1 MINRGE
7 ERMNYLHR
15 REREV
20 VCERCRGA
28 RILGVAETGDE
39 LFLMICFRCQG
50 KGTVIET
57 DYGFYHEEDS
67 EEIG

>member
-1 MINRGE
+1 MKGE
-7 ERMNYLHR
+7 GQMDFLHR
-15 REREV
+15 KKREV

-28 RILGVAETGDE
+28 KIVGVVETKDG
-39 LFLMICFRCQG
+39 LFLTTCFRCQG

-67 EEIG
+67 EENG